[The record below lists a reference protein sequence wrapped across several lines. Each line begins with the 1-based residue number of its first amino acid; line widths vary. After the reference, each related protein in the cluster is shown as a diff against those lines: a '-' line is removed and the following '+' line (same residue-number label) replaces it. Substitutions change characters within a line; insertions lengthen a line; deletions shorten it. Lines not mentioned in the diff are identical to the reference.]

1 MVFVN
6 YLLWHYSTAPGQIV
20 ILLKDFS
27 IATWHKFL
35 ILQHLRT
42 LFAPWHRFSS
52 KELFGAKSFG
62 DKVGN
67 WIFDIFTRFLAAL
80 IRLSVITMGLAVQV
94 AVVIFFIVLFAV
106 WAFWP
111 VVVVAFIGR
120 GVSLI
125 FT

>member
-1 MVFVN
+1 MVFIN
-6 YLLWHYSTAPGQIV
+6 YLFWHYTTAPGQILV
-20 ILLKDFS
+20 LLKNFT

-42 LFAPWHRFSS
+42 LLSPWHRFRA
-52 KELFGAKSFG
+52 KELFGAQSFG

-67 WIFDIFTRFLAAL
+67 WIFDIFTRLIAAV
-80 IRLSVITMGLAVQV
+80 IRLSVITMGLVVQV
-94 AVVIFFIVLFAV
+94 AVFAFFVVLFAA
-106 WAFWP
+106 WIFWP
-111 VVVVAFIGR
+111 AVVIAFIGR